1 MGKVILPLSEG
12 ELSEKTIFDRRF
24 VIECC
29 ETFHLHWRNLRLEL
43 SADNW
48 IQLVEAFE
56 TGIANGAP
64 TGRRARIRTSS
75 WRASSW
81 TRARS

>member
-43 SADNW
+43 SVDN
-48 IQLVEAFE
+48 
-56 TGIANGAP
+56 
-64 TGRRARIRTSS
+64 
-75 WRASSW
+75 
-81 TRARS
+81 